1 MRDSGGFALTTAA
14 ERNTPL
20 PHPPLRGG
28 CGKREGVAPAVG
40 EREAAAEWVRANLPE
55 CSAFAAIV
63 REQFSQ
69 ARLCFASENG
79 HTVGKTFV
87 AAFVVS
93 GDALVQG
100 LMVER
105 KGRAG

>member
-40 EREAAAEWVRANLPE
+40 EREAAAEWVRENLPE
-55 CSAFAAIV
+55 
-63 REQFSQ
+63 
-69 ARLCFASENG
+69 CFASENG
-79 HTVGKTFV
+79 HSIGKPFV

-93 GDALVQG
+93 GDALTQG
-100 LMVER
+100 PMVAR

>member
-1 MRDSGGFALTTAA
+1 MIRHDELRAL
-14 ERNTPL
+14 
-20 PHPPLRGG
+20 
-28 CGKREGVAPAVG
+28 PAVRLAAHAGDRALHAEQQLRG

-79 HTVGKTFV
+79 HTVGKPFV
-87 AAFVVS
+87 PAFVVS
-93 GDALVQG
+93 GDALVQEP
-100 LMVER
+100 MVAR
-105 KGRAG
+105 KGRSG

>member
-20 PHPPLRGG
+20 PHPPVRGG
-28 CGKREGVAPAVG
+28 CGKSEGVAPEVG

-79 HTVGKTFV
+79 HSIGKTFV

-93 GDALVQG
+93 GDALLQEP
-100 LMVER
+100 MVAR
-105 KGRAG
+105 KGRSG

>member
-20 PHPPLRGG
+20 PHPPVRGG
-28 CGKREGVAPAVG
+28 CGKSEGVAPEVG
-40 EREAAAEWVRANLPE
+40 EREAAAEWVRENLPE
-55 CSAFAAIV
+55 CAAFAAIV
-63 REQFSQ
+63 REQFIQ

-79 HTVGKTFV
+79 HTIGKSFV
-87 AAFVVS
+87 PAFVVS
-93 GDALVQG
+93 GDALVQEP
-100 LMVER
+100 MVAR